1 MPEATTDRP
10 QTGTTRREP
19 TPPPPAQEGS
29 FSRMQWIGA
38 IVGPLLFVIMLLSPA
53 PEDLPLVGWR
63 VAAATVLIATWWV
76 TEVIPISATALL
88 PLVLFPVL
96 GIETMNATAAP
107 YAAPMI
113 FLFLG
118 GFIIALGMQRWG
130 LHRRIALNII
140 KVIGTH
146 PSGIIAGFMVA
157 SALLSMWVSN
167 TATTM
172 MMLPIGLSVIEL
184 ARPSAA
190 NTVSESESR
199 AFGISLMLAIAYASS
214 VGGLGTLVGTPTNA
228 LVVAFM
234 SQTYGFE
241 ISFVEWMMVGV
252 PMVVVILPITHFV
265 LTRLAFPLRLKSL
278 PGGREYIDSEL
289 IRLGAMS
296 KAEKLVAFVFG
307 LTATLWVFQPLISGF
322 IPGLSDTS
330 IAIFCALLLFLIPV
344 NLKKGEF
351 LMTWKYAE
359 RLPWGVLILFG
370 SGLTLA
376 GAIQRSGL
384 AEWIGGY
391 LDGIGGWPVILV
403 IALMTAVIIFFT
415 ELASNSATAA
425 AFLPILASV
434 MIGIGENPLLVAV
447 PVAIAASCA
456 FMLPVATPPNAI
468 VYGSGIM
475 TIPQMARAGFLL
487 NLACIVVITALTYT
501 LVVFLFGIEIGV
513 VPEWAV
519 SAVGTVM

>member
-1 MPEATTDRP
+1 
-10 QTGTTRREP
+10 
-19 TPPPPAQEGS
+19 
-29 FSRMQWIGA
+29 MQWMGA
-38 IVGPLLFVIMLLSPA
+38 VMGPLLFVIMLLAA
-53 PEDLPLVGWR
+53 PPEGLPLAGWR
-63 VAAATVLIATWWV
+63 TAAATVLIATWWV

-88 PLVLFPVL
+88 PLVLFPML

-140 KVIGTH
+140 RVIGTH
-146 PSGIIAGFMVA
+146 PRGIIAGFMVA

-190 NTVSESESR
+190 NTVTDKDSR

-214 VGGLGTLVGTPTNA
+214 IGGLATLVGTPTNA
-228 LVVAFM
+228 LIVAFM
-234 SQTYGFE
+234 GQTYGFE
-241 ISFVEWMMVGV
+241 ISFVQWMMVGL
-252 PMVVVILPITHFV
+252 PVVVVLLPVTHLI
-265 LTRLAFPLRLKSL
+265 LTRVAFPVRLKSL

-289 IRLGAMS
+289 TRLGSMS
-296 KAEKLVAFVFG
+296 KAEKLVAFVFA
-307 LTATLWVFQPLISGF
+307 LTASLWVFQPLISGYVR
-322 IPGLSDTS
+322 GLSDTS

-344 NLKKGEF
+344 NLKRGEF

-359 RLPWGVLILFG
+359 QLPWGVLILFG

-376 GAIQRSGL
+376 GAIQRTGL

-391 LDGIGGWPVILV
+391 FEGVGGWPVILV
-403 IALMTAVIIFFT
+403 IALVTTVIIFFT

-425 AFLPILASV
+425 AFIPILASV
-434 MIGIGENPLLVAV
+434 MIGIGENPLLVAI
-447 PVAIAASCA
+447 PVAVAASCA

-468 VYGSGIM
+468 VYGSGVM

-487 NLACIVVITALTYT
+487 NLASIAVITVITYT
-501 LVVFLFGIEIGV
+501 LVVALFGIELGV
-513 VPEWAV
+513 VPDWVAAAAAAAGGE
-519 SAVGTVM
+519 

>member
-1 MPEATTDRP
+1 MSDSAV
-10 QTGTTRREP
+10 Q
-19 TPPPPAQEGS
+19 TPPRRTPSPPADPESKVGGGLT
-29 FSRMQWIGA
+29 RMQWIGGIA
-38 IVGPLLFVIMLLSPA
+38 GPLLFILMLLSA
-53 PEDLPLVGWR
+53 PPEGLPLVGWR
-63 VAAATVLIATWWV
+63 TAAATVLIATWWV

-88 PLVLFPVL
+88 PLVLFPLL
-96 GIETMNATAAP
+96 GIETMNGTAAP

-140 KVIGTH
+140 RVIGTH
-146 PSGIIAGFMVA
+146 PSGIIAGFMIA

-184 ARPSAA
+184 ARSSKE
-190 NTVSESESR
+190 NGVSEKDSR

-214 VGGLGTLVGTPTNA
+214 VGGVATLVGTPTNA
-228 LVVAFM
+228 LVVAFLD
-234 SQTYGFE
+234 QTYGFE
-241 ISFVEWMMVGV
+241 ISFVQWMMVGI
-252 PMVVVILPITHFV
+252 PTMVLILPLTHIV
-265 LTRLAFPLRLKSL
+265 LTRLAFPLKLKSL
-278 PGGREYIDSEL
+278 PGGREYIEAEL
-289 IRLGAMS
+289 VRLGRMS
-296 KAEKLVAFVFG
+296 TPEKMVAAVFG
-307 LTATLWVFQPLISGF
+307 LTATLWVFQPLISSVL
-322 IPGLSDTS
+322 PGISDTG

-344 NLKKGEF
+344 NLKRGQF

-359 RLPWGVLILFG
+359 QLPWGVLILFG

-384 AEWIGGY
+384 AEWIGGHFS
-391 LDGIGGWPVILV
+391 GIGGWPVVLV
-403 IALMTAVIIFFT
+403 VALMTTVIIFFT

-434 MIGIGENPLLVAV
+434 MIGIGENPLLVAI

-468 VYGSGIM
+468 VYGSGVM

-487 NLACIVVITALTYT
+487 NIGSIIVVTILTYT
-501 LVVFLFGIEIGV
+501 LVAYLFGIEIGV

-519 SAVGTVM
+519 GGN

>member
-1 MPEATTDRP
+1 MSETTTQAPPRRAPQVPADPESP
-10 QTGTTRREP
+10 VGGT
-19 TPPPPAQEGS
+19 

-38 IVGPLLFVIMLLSPA
+38 IAGPLLFIVMLLSA
-53 PEDLPLVGWR
+53 PPEGLPLVGWR
-63 VAAATVLIATWWV
+63 TAAATVLIATWWI

-88 PLVLFPVL
+88 PLVLFPLL
-96 GIETMNATAAP
+96 GIDTMAATAAP

-140 KVIGTH
+140 RVIGTH
-146 PSGIIAGFMVA
+146 PSGIIAGFMTA

-184 ARPSAA
+184 ARS
-190 NTVSESESR
+190 NGENGVSEKESR
-199 AFGISLMLAIAYASS
+199 AFAISLMLAIAYASS
-214 VGGLGTLVGTPTNA
+214 IGGLGTLVGTPTNA
-228 LVVAFM
+228 LMVGFLDQV
-234 SQTYGFE
+234 YGFE
-241 ISFVEWMMVGV
+241 ISFVEWMMVGT
-252 PMVVVILPITHFV
+252 PMMLAMLPLTHIILTKV
-265 LTRLAFPLRLKSL
+265 AFPLKLKSL
-278 PGGREYIDSEL
+278 PGGREYIESEL
-289 IRLGAMS
+289 VRLGRMS
-296 KAEKLVAFVFG
+296 KPEKAVAAIFG
-307 LTATLWVFQPLISGF
+307 LTATLWVFQPLISSVL
-322 IPGLSDTS
+322 PGISDTG

-344 NLKKGEF
+344 NLKRGQF

-359 RLPWGVLILFG
+359 QLPWGVLILFG

-376 GAIQRSGL
+376 GAIQRTGL
-384 AEWIGGY
+384 AEWIGGHF
-391 LDGIGGWPVILV
+391 DGIGAWPVILV

-434 MIGIGENPLLVAV
+434 MIGIGENPLLVAI
-447 PVAIAASCA
+447 PVAVAASCA

-468 VYGSGIM
+468 VYGSGVM

-487 NLACIVVITALTYT
+487 NVAAVPVIAILTYT
-501 LVVFLFGIEIGV
+501 LVVYLFGIEFGV
-513 VPEWAV
+513 LPEWAV
-519 SAVGTVM
+519 GGN

>member
-1 MPEATTDRP
+1 MSDSAL
-10 QTGTTRREP
+10 Q
-19 TPPPPAQEGS
+19 TPPRRSSQPPSDPESQIGGGLT
-29 FSRMQWIGA
+29 RMQWVGG
-38 IVGPLLFVIMLLSPA
+38 IVGPLLFIIMLMSA
-53 PEDLPLVGWR
+53 PPEGLPLVGWR
-63 VAAATVLIATWWV
+63 TAAATVLIATWWV

-88 PLVLFPVL
+88 PLVLFPLL

-140 KVIGTH
+140 RVIGTH
-146 PSGIIAGFMVA
+146 PSGIIAGFMIA

-184 ARPSAA
+184 ARASKE
-190 NTVSESESR
+190 NGVSEKDSR

-214 VGGLGTLVGTPTNA
+214 IGGVATLVGTPTNA
-228 LVVAFM
+228 LVVAFLD
-234 SQTYGFE
+234 QTYGFE
-241 ISFVEWMMVGV
+241 ISFVQWMMVGV
-252 PMVVVILPITHFV
+252 PMMLAILPLTHIV
-265 LTRLAFPLRLKSL
+265 LTRLAFPLKLKSL
-278 PGGREYIDSEL
+278 PGGRDYIEAEL
-289 IRLGAMS
+289 VRLGRMS
-296 KAEKLVAFVFG
+296 TPEKAVAAVFG
-307 LTATLWVFQPLISGF
+307 LTATLWVFQPLISSVL
-322 IPGLSDTS
+322 PGISDTG

-344 NLKKGEF
+344 NLKRGQF

-359 RLPWGVLILFG
+359 QLPWGVLILFG
-370 SGLTLA
+370 SGLSLA

-384 AEWIGGY
+384 AEWIGGHFA
-391 LDGIGGWPVILV
+391 GIGGWPVILV
-403 IALMTAVIIFFT
+403 VALMTTVIIFFT

-434 MIGIGENPLLVAV
+434 MIGIGENPLLVAI

-468 VYGSGIM
+468 VYGSGVV

-487 NLACIVVITALTYT
+487 NIGSIIVVTILTYT
-501 LVVFLFGIEIGV
+501 LVAYLFGIEVGV

-519 SAVGTVM
+519 GGS